1 MVLVED
7 ECKIQRESGLKS
19 IWYTKGQQ
27 PTIRVDQ
34 KKEGRSFYGA
44 LDVKSGKCHL
54 WDISDKQNSANTV
67 KFLRQLED
75 YYQGKDVLLI
85 WDGAPSHRG
94 EVKTYLKQLH
104 LQRRIYHKRRWQ
116 LQIMYFPPYWPKLN
130 PQERIWKQGKQHSIH
145 NSEDLFEDKCYKF
158 RQFVIQ
164 NTFKSNF
171 LNKYALS

>member
-7 ECKIQRESGLKS
+7 ECRIERESGLKS
-19 IWYTKGQQ
+19 IWYQRGDY

-34 KKEGRSFYGA
+34 KKQAQYFYGA

-54 WDISDKQNSANTV
+54 WDTEDKQNSSNTV

-94 EVKTYLKQLH
+94 KVKDYLTKLH
-104 LQRRIYHKRRWQ
+104 RHRRTYHKRRWK

-130 PQERIWKQGKQHSIH
+130 PQEKVWKQGKQNCTH
-145 NSEDLFEDKCYKF
+145 NSEDSFEDKCYKF
-158 RQFVIQ
+158 RQFVTRH
-164 NTFKSNF
+164 TFKSNF
-171 LNKYALS
+171 LNKYASF